1 MRLIL
6 IIAIF
11 FFATQI
17 FAQSVRSEV
26 KLSSEITLTGVI
38 KKFDVTKHKY
48 DTCDTTLGWKSICLI
63 DGQIWY
69 GCDAGLELPKN
80 QLTELIITI
89 AKEEIM
95 LDVSGMFNP
104 SIENVLSANQ
114 FKLEPN
120 EIGYNLYGHFSDGA
134 GTYSVHWK
142 IVKNK
147 SIRQVIT
154 NDERA
159 FYWQIDK

>member
-1 MRLIL
+1 MRLLL
-6 IIAIF
+6 IIAVF
-11 FFATQI
+11 FFTTHI

-26 KLSSEITLTGVI
+26 KLSSEITLRGVI
-38 KKFDVTKHKY
+38 EKFDVTKHKY
-48 DTCDTTLGWKSICLI
+48 DTCGTTLGWESICLI

-89 AKEEIM
+89 GKQEIT

-104 SIENVLSANQ
+104 NLENVLSANQ
-114 FKLEPN
+114 FKWQPHET
-120 EIGYNLYGHFSDGA
+120 GYNLYGYFSDGA
-134 GTYSVHWK
+134 GTYTVHWK

-147 SIRQVIT
+147 SIKQVIT
-154 NDERA
+154 TDERA
-159 FYWQIDK
+159 FYWQVDK